1 MKKVVTRYPF
11 SIITI
16 DYHKKSFNRFYTK
29 WNSFIPLI
37 GSGRFAPTELS
48 LKKDVNL
55 ELL

>member
-48 LKKDVNL
+48 LKKNVNL